1 MSGLV
6 YVHLSLLG
14 HALFLATVAGSK
26 NGHIQSINANNNS
39 INNSMLNKA
48 LSTIIVNCIM

>member
-6 YVHLSLLG
+6 YMRLPSFGFVV
-14 HALFLATVAGSK
+14 FLATVAGSK
-26 NGHIQSINANNNS
+26 NGHIQSINDNNNA

-48 LSTIIVNCIM
+48 LTIIVNRIM